1 MDYKEKIRK
10 LLALSESPN
19 IHEAKAALLKA
30 RQLMAE
36 HGLSE
41 EQEMEQ
47 PAALLDADL
56 TFSSRR
62 DPWIAHLVGIIGE
75 AYRCRG
81 YITKG
86 RGRTYTPHFIGLEED
101 VQLCGD
107 IFMYAV
113 ECIRSGIRRIKRESI
128 SLDRDEIR
136 QKCDSYGYGFVY
148 GIKVAFQEQEQQ
160 WGIILAA
167 PEKIRKI
174 MDQIEWDND
183 FYAEAEEGLYKPSFA
198 EGMEHGRKFSPDK
211 RLGENK

>member
-56 TFSSRR
+56 TFSNRR

-128 SLDRDEIR
+128 ALERVCLRD
-136 QKCDSYGYGFVY
+136 QS
-148 GIKVAFQEQEQQ
+148 
-160 WGIILAA
+160 
-167 PEKIRKI
+167 
-174 MDQIEWDND
+174 
-183 FYAEAEEGLYKPSFA
+183 SFSGA
-198 EGMEHGRKFSPDK
+198 GTAMGNHTGCT
-211 RLGENK
+211 